1 MAEPYSLDTRPV
13 VSLPESDRATFL
25 GRVYTHLAA
34 AIGVFV
40 ALEFVLFQAG
50 IAERFH
56 NFVRGGGG
64 GRWMIV
70 LGLFMVGS
78 WLASSAA
85 SDLRNSS
92 KQYVGLFGMSA
103 VYSLL
108 FTVPLYQVF
117 RIEQNPGTVWSA
129 VFVTAIGFA
138 GLTAVA
144 WFTKSDLSFLR
155 PILMFGGILAMV
167 AIVGSLIFNLRLGAW
182 FSLAMI
188 GLMGASILYQTQSI
202 IRRYPSQAY
211 VGAAVQL
218 FSSVMT
224 MFWYVLRLFMAR
236 D

>member
-1 MAEPYSLDTRPV
+1 MAEAFSVDTRPV
-13 VSLPESDRATFL
+13 VSLPETDRATFL
-25 GRVYTHLAA
+25 GRVYSHLAA

-40 ALEFVLFQAG
+40 ALEFLLFQTG
-50 IAERFH
+50 VAERFH
-56 NFVRGGGG
+56 GFVRGGGG

-85 SDLRNSS
+85 ADLRNTS
-92 KQYVGLFGMSA
+92 KQYAGLFGMSA

-108 FTVPLYQVF
+108 FTVPLYEVF
-117 RIEQNPGTVWSA
+117 RIRDDAGTVWSA
-129 VFVTAIGFA
+129 VFATALGFA

-144 WFTKSDLSFLR
+144 WFTKNDLSFLR
-155 PILMFGGILAMV
+155 PILMFGGMLAMG
-167 AIVGSLIFNLRLGAW
+167 AIVASFIFNLQLGVW
-182 FSLAMI
+182 FSVAMI